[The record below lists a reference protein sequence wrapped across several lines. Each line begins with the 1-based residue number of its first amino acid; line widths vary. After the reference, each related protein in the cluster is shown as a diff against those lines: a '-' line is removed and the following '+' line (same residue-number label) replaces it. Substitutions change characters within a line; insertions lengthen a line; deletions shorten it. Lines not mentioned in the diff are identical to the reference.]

1 MSVPKEAARRAA
13 ELRREIEYHN
23 HRYYVLD
30 APVISDAEYDALM
43 RELQALERRYPELVT
58 PDSPTQR
65 VGAPPR
71 PDMGEVRH
79 RVPMLSLDNAFG
91 EEEVRDFDRRVRE
104 RLGAGRVRYACEP
117 KFDGASVSLRY
128 EEGVLVEA
136 GTRGDGYRGEDV
148 TPNVRTIRTVPLRLQ
163 GEGWPRVLEVRGEV
177 VIPRDDFRRLN
188 EERLARGEPPF
199 ANPRNAAAG
208 SLRQLDP
215 KVTAAR
221 PLAFFPWGFGELSEP
236 IAGSHSAALARLR
249 GWGFRVTEHLEVAD
263 GIERCLDYY
272 RRILA
277 LRDALPFE
285 MDGVVYKVDDLAACE
300 QLGYTARAPRWAV
313 AHKFPAEEATTVVED
328 IIASVGR
335 TGVITPVAVLRPVRV
350 SGVTVTRASLH
361 NQDEV
366 DRKDVRIGDTV
377 IVRRAGE
384 VIPEIVAVIKEKRPR
399 GARRWRMPER
409 CPVCGSQV
417 VRLPGEA
424 AHRCMGG
431 LYCPAQR
438 KGAILHFAS
447 RRAMDIDGLG
457 EKLVD
462 QLVEKGLVE
471 DPADLYRLR
480 KEDLVALER
489 MGERS
494 AANLLAAIER
504 SKSTTL
510 ARFLYA
516 LGIPQVGEATAQ
528 ALAEH
533 FGDLDAIMKAT
544 PEQLEEVPD
553 VGPVVARAIRSF
565 FRERHNRDVIRRLL
579 KAGVHWPHPRRRA
592 AGAPLAGMTFVL
604 TGALGSMTRE
614 EAKAKLEALGARVAG
629 SVSRR
634 TSYVIV
640 GEDPGSKLERARALG
655 VPTLDERAFLELLE
669 RPERFRR

>member
-1 MSVPKEAARRAA
+1 
-13 ELRREIEYHN
+13 
-23 HRYYVLD
+23 
-30 APVISDAEYDALM
+30 
-43 RELQALERRYPELVT
+43 
-58 PDSPTQR
+58 
-65 VGAPPR
+65 
-71 PDMGEVRH
+71 
-79 RVPMLSLDNAFG
+79 
-91 EEEVRDFDRRVRE
+91 
-104 RLGAGRVRYACEP
+104 
-117 KFDGASVSLRY
+117 
-128 EEGVLVEA
+128 
-136 GTRGDGYRGEDV
+136 
-148 TPNVRTIRTVPLRLQ
+148 
-163 GEGWPRVLEVRGEV
+163 
-177 VIPRDDFRRLN
+177 
-188 EERLARGEPPF
+188 
-199 ANPRNAAAG
+199 
-208 SLRQLDP
+208 
-215 KVTAAR
+215 
-221 PLAFFPWGFGELSEP
+221 
-236 IAGSHSAALARLR
+236 
-249 GWGFRVTEHLEVAD
+249 
-263 GIERCLDYY
+263 
-272 RRILA
+272 
-277 LRDALPFE
+277 
-285 MDGVVYKVDDLAACE
+285 
-300 QLGYTARAPRWAV
+300 
-313 AHKFPAEEATTVVED
+313 
-328 IIASVGR
+328 
-335 TGVITPVAVLRPVRV
+335 
-350 SGVTVTRASLH
+350 
-361 NQDEV
+361 
-366 DRKDVRIGDTV
+366 
-377 IVRRAGE
+377 AGE

-489 MGERS
+489 MGEKS

-553 VGPVVARAIRSF
+553 VGPVVARAIHSF

-579 KAGVHWPHPRRRA
+579 KAGVHWPRPRRRA
-592 AGAPLAGMTFVL
+592 AGAPLAGLTFVL
-604 TGALGSMTRE
+604 TGALESMTRE
-614 EAKAKLEALGARVAG
+614 EAKAKLEALGAKVTD

-634 TSYVIV
+634 TSYVVV
-640 GEDPGSKLERARALG
+640 GEAPGSKLDKARALG

>member
-1 MSVPKEAARRAA
+1 MSVPKEVARRAA

-23 HRYYVLD
+23 YRYYVLD
-30 APVISDAEYDALM
+30 SPVISDAEYDALM
-43 RELQALERRYPELVT
+43 RELQALERQYPELVT

-79 RVPMLSLDNAFG
+79 RVPMLSLDNAFS

-104 RLGAGRVRYACEP
+104 RLGVERVRYSCEP

-177 VIPRDDFRRLN
+177 VIPKDDFRRLN
-188 EERLARGEPPF
+188 DERLARGEPPF

-236 IAGSHSAALARLR
+236 IAESHAQALERLR
-249 GWGFRVTEHLEVAD
+249 GWGFRVIEHLEVAD
-263 GIERCLDYY
+263 GIERCLEYY

-277 LRDALPFE
+277 LRDGLPFE

-300 QLGYTARAPRWAV
+300 RLGYTARAPRWAV

-335 TGVITPVAVLRPVRV
+335 TGIITPVAVLRPVRV

-384 VIPEIVAVIKEKRPR
+384 VIPEIVAVVKEKRPR

-424 AHRCMGG
+424 HHRCMGG

-462 QLVEKGLVE
+462 QLVEKGLVK

-489 MGERS
+489 MGEKS

-553 VGPVVARAIRSF
+553 VGPVVARAIHSF

-579 KAGVHWPHPRRRA
+579 KAGVHWPRPRRRA

-604 TGALGSMTRE
+604 TGALESMTRE
-614 EAKAKLEALGARVAG
+614 EARRRLKALGAKVTD

-634 TSYVIV
+634 TSYVVV
-640 GEDPGSKLERARALG
+640 GEAPGSKLDKARALG